1 MINSKLLL
9 PTIELKVKIYEKIS
23 EPEILPSASLRRGCS
38 SGIALLHSKSSF
50 FNASMIVLNPAKSAP
65 CMSVMRELNTNTTGT
80 IKINTK
86 ITVLKNAANTSYLRY
101 FKSIFFSP
109 NVAIQSKSETKR
121 FIKKAL

>member
-1 MINSKLLL
+1 MLTKKYINNIVKLNNSM
-9 PTIELKVKIYEKIS
+9 EGIYEKIS

-101 FKSIFFSP
+101 FKSISYVFERS
-109 NVAIQSKSETKR
+109 IL
-121 FIKKAL
+121 II